1 MKTES
6 IDLSMYAAMQVGK
19 PVKTY
24 KKTILGQ
31 VYCTILDPFSNEPKG
46 ILLTGD
52 PKRNEES
59 TMIDVWNEIQ
69 DLFFRRTNKR
79 SLETGMIIE
88 SARKEDSAILK
99 PEPYATAS
107 DAELDEVLQQ
117 KYYTI
122 LSALNKCTN
131 TTVLTRFLERARAI
145 EKSEKIINTII
156 SRISEI
162 ESGASEEEE

>member
-1 MKTES
+1 MKTETL
-6 IDLSMYAAMQVGK
+6 DLEMYAAMQTGK
-19 PVKTY
+19 PVRTY

-31 VYCTILDPFSNEPKG
+31 VYCTILDPFNNEPKG
-46 ILLTGD
+46 ILLYGD
-52 PKRNEES
+52 PKKGEES
-59 TMIDVWNEIQ
+59 TMVDVWNDVQ
-69 DLFFRRTNKR
+69 DLFFKRTNKR

-88 SARKEDSAILK
+88 VARKEDSSILN

-107 DAELDEVLQQ
+107 DEEIDSILKQ

-131 TTVLTRFLERARAI
+131 TTVLTRFLERARLL

-162 ESGASEEEE
+162 ESASTED